1 MVVMACVV
9 AMLLVIVVTFVVVV
23 ILMVVM
29 IPVVMIIVVVMV
41 MAFMVVMILVAMI
54 IMVLMV
60 VLVAMLVVLFVVA
73 MTMDLAVEMFGLTPH
88 QSGTDRRLDR
98 EAAAI
103 AKAPLEHAAKQ
114 TIEGVMPWIVLKI
127 VIESGMP
134 LNCDDRREIKFP
146 FFHAVGTT
154 STVAAVGKGSWCM
167 DQREQKQSQ

>member
-9 AMLLVIVVTFVVVV
+9 AMLLVIVVIVVTFVVVV
-23 ILMVVM
+23 ILMVFM

-54 IMVLMV
+54 IMV

>member
-54 IMVLMV
+54 IMV